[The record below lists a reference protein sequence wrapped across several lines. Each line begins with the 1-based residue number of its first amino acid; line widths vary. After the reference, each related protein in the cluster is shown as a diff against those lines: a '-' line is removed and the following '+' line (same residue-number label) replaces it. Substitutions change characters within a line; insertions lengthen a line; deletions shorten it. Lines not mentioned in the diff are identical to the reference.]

1 MEPTI
6 ATSQFIVY
14 DNVLPPEQFARVVEY
29 FESEDWTLMHADG
42 VKGILRPED
51 GNPMQRKRVFFY
63 VTVPISTLVPREE
76 QVAEVRRNVDLYPTG
91 TPLDPVYEFMHKRA
105 LEHPEL
111 YGEEKKDWIA
121 ISGKMFA
128 YPAGT
133 GASWHNDGGMY
144 RGAFIYYTHPQWDAQ
159 WGGYLLVADPSA
171 RDAHHAL
178 VAEQAKATAGEAHRE
193 RKHYFG
199 GTRVL
204 GDEALMKRGLGSYV
218 MPLPNRL
225 VLLSGDNAHMVAKVA
240 AAAGNH
246 CRMSIAGFFLTPQA
260 MADTLQPLNRAKG
273 RY

>member
-1 MEPTI
+1 MELTLLTP
-6 ATSQFIVY
+6 QFAVF
-14 DNVLPPEQFARVVEY
+14 DNVLPPENFAQVVEY
-29 FESEDWTLMHADG
+29 FESEDYALMHADG

-51 GNPMQRKRVFFY
+51 GNPFQRKRVFFY
-63 VTVPISTLVPREE
+63 LAVPISTLVPREE

-91 TPLDPVYEFMHKRA
+91 SPLDPLFEIMHEKA
-105 LEHPEL
+105 VEHPEL

-121 ISGKMFA
+121 ISGKMFV

-144 RGAFIYYTHPQWDAQ
+144 RGAFIYYTHPRWDAQ
-159 WGGYLLVADPSA
+159 WGGQLLVADASA
-171 RDAHHAL
+171 RETHHQL
-178 VAEQAKATAGEAHRE
+178 VAEQAKAWAGEVHRE

-199 GTRVL
+199 SPVL
-204 GDEALMKRGLGSYV
+204 GDEALMKRGIGSYV

-225 VLLSGDNAHMVAKVA
+225 VLLSGDNAHMVAKVN

-246 CRMSIAGFFLTPQA
+246 CRMSIAGFFLTPAA
-260 MADTLQPLNRAKG
+260 MADTLSPLNRGKA